1 MQIAVDEQGL
11 EWWEKLPAERQDRV
25 PVPLPTA
32 AQIEDAHWQLV
43 PHANWAAEKERL
55 SKPGVKGCLPG
66 DGCHC
71 KVCSLHSGELS
82 PSQTQDGNAAH
93 FRCFVVAYL
102 HTCGILSSQWT

>member
-1 MQIAVDEQGL
+1 MATWCFNDSHTMQIAVDEQGL

-71 KVCSLHSGELS
+71 KVCSLHSGELHKAKHKME
-82 PSQTQDGNAAH
+82 T
-93 FRCFVVAYL
+93 
-102 HTCGILSSQWT
+102 